1 MTVRP
6 RWVFVAVVAVSLLAL
21 ARTQLYYGTLYHGW
35 DAQFYYATARS
46 IVLDGDLD
54 LTNDLLE
61 TPAPKSFDPDN
72 DGTFRLLERL
82 PDGRVWS
89 KYPVGMS
96 LVEAPLVA
104 AGRAIRATAGAAGV
118 EVTGRPGYSQLE
130 LWTVAVGLVL
140 LFAAGLTELYRLLA
154 DEFDPT
160 AAAVGVVGGWAGTS
174 LFFYSAVFP
183 YMSHAVS
190 FALLVAVMRTAR
202 DLACGAPAN
211 RGVALLGLTLGA
223 LFLVRP
229 QQVVIVAFL
238 LPTLLRIAR
247 DRPLRSWAPGAAVG
261 FAAGAALVATQLAFN
276 YSQRGVWSLN
286 GYAAGGEGFNFA
298 RPDLS
303 IVLFSES
310 RGLLRF
316 SPVVLLA
323 AVGYAMSWRT
333 LPVFA
338 WATGLNLLAQIYLIA
353 SWSSPDQGISFG
365 GRMWSDNAAAVGVG
379 LAALM
384 GKLPKEGRWAVAAL
398 SCAAVGWTTVLM
410 VRYIW
415 NG

>member
-21 ARTQLYYGTLYHGW
+21 ARTQLYYGSLYHGW

-46 IVLDGDLD
+46 IALDGDLD
-54 LTNDLLE
+54 VTNDLLE
-61 TPAPKSFDPDN
+61 TPAPKSFDPDK
-72 DGTFRLLERL
+72 DGSFRLLERL
-82 PDGRVWS
+82 PGGRVWS
-89 KYPVGMS
+89 KYPVGLS
-96 LVEAPLVA
+96 LVEAPLIGI
-104 AGRAIRATAGAAGV
+104 GRGIRRSVEAAGV
-118 EVTGRPGYSQLE
+118 KVAGRPGYSQLE

-154 DEFDPT
+154 AEFDPT
-160 AAAVGVVGGWAGTS
+160 AAAIGVVGCWAGTS

-183 YMSHAVS
+183 YMAHATS
-190 FALLVAVMRTAR
+190 FALLVAVTR
-202 DLACGAPAN
+202 LACDLGRAAPAN
-211 RGVALLGLTLGA
+211 RGIALLGLTLGA

-229 QQVVIVAFL
+229 QQVVVVVFL

-247 DRPLRSWAPGAAVG
+247 DLPARSWAPGAVVG
-261 FAAGAALVATQLAFN
+261 FVAGAALVATQLAFS

-286 GYAAGGEGFNFA
+286 GYAAGGEGFDFA
-298 RPDLS
+298 NPNLTM
-303 IVLFSES
+303 VLLSES

-316 SPVVLLA
+316 SPVVVLA
-323 AVGYAMSWRT
+323 AAGCLVAARR
-333 LPVFA
+333 LPVYA
-338 WATGLNLLAQIYLIA
+338 WSAVLNALVQLYVIA
-353 SWSSPDQGISFG
+353 SWSSPEQGDAFG
-365 GRMWSDNAAAVGVG
+365 ARMWSDNAAGVAVG

-384 GKLPKEGRWAVAAL
+384 SALPKAGRVAVAAL
-398 SCAAVGWTTVLM
+398 TIAATLWTTLLM

>member
-1 MTVRP
+1 MSVRP
-6 RWVFVAVVAVSLLAL
+6 RWVFGAVVAVSLLAL

-46 IVLDGDLD
+46 IALDGDLD

-61 TPAPKSFDPDN
+61 TPAPKSFDPDK
-72 DGTFRLLERL
+72 DGSFRLLERL

-96 LVEAPLVA
+96 LVEAPLITVGRGVRAAAEGVGVKVA
-104 AGRAIRATAGAAGV
+104 
-118 EVTGRPGYSQLE
+118 GRPGYSQLE

-154 DEFDPT
+154 AEFDP
-160 AAAVGVVGGWAGTS
+160 AAALIGVVGCWGGTS
-174 LFFYSAVFP
+174 LFFYSCVFP
-183 YMSHAVS
+183 YMAHATS
-190 FALLVAVMRTAR
+190 FTLLVAVMRIAR
-202 DLACGAPAN
+202 DLGRGATAN

-229 QQVVIVAFL
+229 QQVVIVVFL

-247 DRPLRSWAPGAAVG
+247 DRPFLSWAPGTLAG
-261 FAAGAALVATQLAFN
+261 FAAGSMLVAMQLAFS

-286 GYAAGGEGFNFA
+286 GYAAGGEGFDFTH
-298 RPDLS
+298 PDLS
-303 IVLFSES
+303 TVLLSES
-310 RGLLRF
+310 RGLLRY
-316 SPVVLLA
+316 SPVVGLA
-323 AVGYAMSWRT
+323 AIGCLLGARR
-333 LPVFA
+333 LPIYA
-338 WATGLNLLAQIYLIA
+338 WAAVLNALVQLDVIA
-353 SWSSPDQGISFG
+353 SWSSPGQGDAFG
-365 GRMWSDNAAAVGVG
+365 ARMWCDNAAAVAIG
-379 LAALM
+379 LAALSVQ
-384 GKLPKEGRWAVAAL
+384 LPRAGRVLIATVTAVAI
-398 SCAAVGWTTVLM
+398 GWTTVLM